1 MSNGF
6 FFAGV
11 GDNKKRYRN
20 FFSRVCNVGLGMFV
34 QGPAINND
42 SGSAVRGYFTSVGYT
57 EYCLSLYSTLANS
70 FAMASR
76 FFPSRRTGIALVAG
90 CLLFSA
96 FAAANVGPGELSVGQ
111 IEEQL
116 QVCCTTYSVP
126 YV

>member
-1 MSNGF
+1 MDSSWLQS
-6 FFAGV
+6 AIIKSV
-11 GDNKKRYRN
+11 IET
-20 FFSRVCNVGLGMFV
+20 FFSRVCNFSLGMFV

-42 SGSAVRGYFTSVGYT
+42 SGSAVHGCSTSVDYT
-57 EYCLSLYSTLANS
+57 EYCLLLYRSLDNY
-70 FAMASR
+70 FAMTSR

-96 FAAANVGPGELSVGQ
+96 FAAANVAPGELSVGQ

-116 QVCCTTYSVP
+116 QVCRITYLVH

>member
-1 MSNGF
+1 MSNVF
-6 FFAGV
+6 FFAVV

-57 EYCLSLYSTLANS
+57 EDFLSLFSTQF